1 MERYHPG
8 TAQGGLKAPDGL
20 QTLDLGCFL
29 GEIEKIMISSQ
40 QRVLQGWLVGEGAP
54 APWTTWMLSRSD
66 PTGCLDGETP
76 TKEVADCDAVIGNKL
91 LSWFSHTLGFAADLQ
106 SLLGK
111 TVQQGE

>member
-40 QRVLQGWLVGEGAP
+40 QRVLGRAGWLEKGLQLPGP
-54 APWTTWMLSRSD
+54 H
-66 PTGCLDGETP
+66 GCSAGPIPL
-76 TKEVADCDAVIGNKL
+76 AVLMVK
-91 LSWFSHTLGFAADLQ
+91 SPPH
-106 SLLGK
+106 
-111 TVQQGE
+111 QGGGRL